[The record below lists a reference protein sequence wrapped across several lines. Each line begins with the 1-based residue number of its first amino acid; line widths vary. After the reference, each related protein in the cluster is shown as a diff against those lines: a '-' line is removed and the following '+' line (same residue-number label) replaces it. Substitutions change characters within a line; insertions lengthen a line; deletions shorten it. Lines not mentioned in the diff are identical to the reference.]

1 MKRTNISE
9 TNEQIKERLNIHS
22 LDGDNQDA
30 VYRLKISLGFEPLD
44 DFDYILR
51 TLDKKQ
57 EISQGEE
64 Q

>member
-1 MKRTNISE
+1 MKKTNISE
-9 TNEQIKERLNIHS
+9 TNEQIKKRLNKYS

-30 VYRLKISLGFEPLD
+30 LYLLKISLGFEPLD
-44 DFDYILR
+44 DLDYILR